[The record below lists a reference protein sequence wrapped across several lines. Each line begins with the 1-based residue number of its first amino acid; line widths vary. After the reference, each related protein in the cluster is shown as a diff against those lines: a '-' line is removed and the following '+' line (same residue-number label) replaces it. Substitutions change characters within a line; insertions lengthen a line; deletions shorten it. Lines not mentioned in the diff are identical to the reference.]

1 MPDRYLGRTIGKYRV
16 TRLLGAG
23 AYSWVYEAVDQDLEI
38 PVALKV
44 LRPEFA
50 GQDAAEI
57 RFKREAATAAR
68 LRHPNIVTVR
78 DVGQVDGAAFVAMDL
93 HPLTLGRRLSLMGR
107 LPETEVVR
115 LGLGIAAA
123 LATAHASG
131 VIHRDIK
138 PDNILLDA
146 DGEAVVA
153 DFGLAR
159 ALAGASSISAT
170 NQVLGT
176 PQYFSPEQARG
187 LELDGRSDLYALGV
201 TLFRAATGKLPFDGE
216 DWYAVARQHIEVPA
230 PSPRSVVPELT
241 PEFDALVLRLLA
253 KEPGD
258 RFANAVQA
266 VDALAALPTA
276 PERSVNLPRLASHT
290 IEAFRLPG
298 KRRTSWAAALV
309 LVLLLG
315 LVGWLLTRGGV
326 GLPVIGQ
333 RVDSAMA
340 DTAAPQPV
348 AVTPIDS
355 TQTIDSARA
364 AAARPTLP
372 AGTRPPRVTPKQVTL
387 ELSASD
393 SAELYL
399 NNRQVGTGRFA
410 GDVDLSD
417 RLELHAVVADAPTS
431 CRTARRDTV
440 LSGLKAGEHVA
451 ITFAVRGCVPVRYNV
466 QPRDARVLFQSLDG
480 GPNIETRADSAISVL
495 VPIGRYVLRATAPRC
510 IAFSDTIVVQRGGS
524 ADAKPLKMF
533 CPQ

>member
-1 MPDRYLGRTIGKYRV
+1 VPDRYLGRTIGKYRV

-50 GQDAAEI
+50 GQDAAET

-107 LPETEVVR
+107 LPEAEVVR

-201 TLFRAATGKLPFDGE
+201 TLFRAATGKLPFDGD

-258 RFANAVQA
+258 RFGNAVQA

-276 PERSVNLPRLASHT
+276 PERSVNLPRLASAT
-290 IEAFRLPG
+290 IEAFRVPG
-298 KRRTSWAAALV
+298 RRHSGWAGLLV

-315 LVGWLLTRGGV
+315 VLGWLVTRGGV
-326 GLPVIGQ
+326 GLPTITQ

-340 DTAAPQPV
+340 DSATRQPV
-348 AVTPIDS
+348 ALTPVDS
-355 TQTIDSARA
+355 IPRA
-364 AAARPTLP
+364 DTTTATLP
-372 AGTRPPRVTPKQVTL
+372 RATGAGVTRPNRTAPRQVTL
-387 ELSASD
+387 DLTATD

-399 NNRQVGTGRFA
+399 NNRQVGTARFT
-410 GDVDLSD
+410 GDVDLAD

-440 LSGLKAGEHVA
+440 LMGLKPGDRVA
-451 ITFAVRGCVPVRYNV
+451 LAFAVRGCVPVRYNV
-466 QPRDARVLFQSLDG
+466 QPRDARVLFQSLEG

-495 VPIGRYVLRATAPRC
+495 VPIGRYLLRATAPRC
-510 IAFSDTIVVQRGGS
+510 IAFNDTIVVQRGGS
-524 ADAKPLKMF
+524 GEPKPLKMF